1 MLNQQKPL
9 PRRSALHT
17 QDINVHSIFP
27 TIQGEG
33 PFGGRKAVFVR
44 LYGCNLQCP
53 WCDTDYTSTKESLSP
68 AHITEVCIGH
78 GTKLV
83 VITGG
88 EPFRQNI
95 SDLVHQLLR
104 AEMDVQI
111 ETNGTLAPM
120 GDFPWGEV
128 TVVVSPK
135 TSKLNPT
142 VAKNAT
148 AYKYVL
154 QAGQVAPDGLP
165 MAALGHATDSSGQV
179 ARPPKGW
186 YGDVFLQ
193 PMDAQDEDA
202 NWQNCQAVVRSVML
216 HSNHPEWNLRMGVQ
230 MHKLMGLP

>member
-9 PRRSALHT
+9 KRRSNLHSDDLHV
-17 QDINVHSIFP
+17 QEIFP

-33 PFGGRKAVFVR
+33 PFAGTKAVFVR

-53 WCDTDYTSTKESLSP
+53 WCDTDYTSNKDALSVDT
-68 AHITEVCIGH
+68 IINRCEGH
-78 GTKLV
+78 NANLV

-95 SDLVHQLLR
+95 SVLVSRLVAR
-104 AEMDVQI
+104 GFKVQV
-111 ETNGTLAPM
+111 ETNGTFAPM
-120 GDFPWGEV
+120 GDFPWSKV

-135 TSKLNPT
+135 TSNLHPETALN
-142 VAKNAT
+142 AA

-154 QAGQVAPDGLP
+154 QAGHVAPDGLP
-165 MAALGHATDSSGQV
+165 TAALGHATGSSGQV

-186 YGDVFLQ
+186 VGDVFLQ
-193 PMDAQDEDA
+193 PMDAKDEDA
-202 NWQNCQAVVRSVML
+202 NWQNCQAVVQSVLL
-216 HSNHPEWNLRMGVQ
+216 HTPNGHWNYRMGVQ